1 MMRILGIGNAL
12 VDVMTLIDNDNIL
25 DFFSLPKGSMQ
36 LVDGEKSA
44 LIKAETTNFKRN
56 LVSGGSAANT
66 IHGLAMLGVNTGF
79 IGSVGKDTT
88 GDFFESDMRKAGV
101 KTFLSRRNSVTGTA
115 VALISP
121 GSERT
126 FATHLGAAVELES
139 SDLDPEDF
147 KNYDILYL
155 EGYLIIN
162 KALVE
167 RTCRIAK
174 NSNMKIALD
183 LSSYNVVDAKL
194 DDFREI
200 IENYVPVAS
209 KPSNLF
215 LTANSRTCTR
225 VMPSPRP
232 RMLSFSNL
240 LNEYALRETF
250 NAADFLVGVW
260 AAAPKSGNNA
270 AVFRKPLRLAVLC
283 MVVIVIIGPKLVT
296 HADLHDARGSGL
308 GDRARIG
315 FVEIYR
321 RQAQVRVIGS
331 VEGLPAE
338 LSLRPLREL
347 EPFGERDVDG
357 RAPRPIQN
365 IAPGISVAEDA
376 IGHDGEGSGAVP
388 EVRRRVIQR
397 AVREPVGPRGLR

>member
-139 SDLDPEDF
+139 GDLDPEDF

-200 IENYVPVAS
+200 IENYVDIVFANEEEAKSFTGMAPLAALSNISTLCDIAIIKVGKEGSLIKHGEEVFKIGTIAVQCIDTTGAGDLYAS
-209 KPSNLF
+209 GFLYGYANGLSLEKCGLF
-215 LTANSRTCTR
+215 
-225 VMPSPRP
+225 
-232 RMLSFSNL
+232 
-240 LNEYALRETF
+240 
-250 NAADFLVGVW
+250 
-260 AAAPKSGNNA
+260 
-270 AVFRKPLRLAVLC
+270 
-283 MVVIVIIGPKLVT
+283 
-296 HADLHDARGSGL
+296 
-308 GDRARIG
+308 
-315 FVEIYR
+315 
-321 RQAQVRVIGS
+321 GS
-331 VEGLPAE
+331 VLAGHVIEIVGARMDENRWKKIMEILKKE
-338 LSLRPLREL
+338 
-347 EPFGERDVDG
+347 
-357 RAPRPIQN
+357 IQ
-365 IAPGISVAEDA
+365 
-376 IGHDGEGSGAVP
+376 
-388 EVRRRVIQR
+388 
-397 AVREPVGPRGLR
+397 